1 MKNIQILFKIKFI
14 VLAMILIHSCSKDD
28 PAEINQQEYI
38 SNVIMEIQ
46 SSDGSSQ
53 TIDLDVSEQNT
64 ESINLIANNDYTVE
78 ISFLNSS
85 DPNDIENVTLEVIEE
100 ADEHQVF
107 YDFADVS
114 VNVSSA
120 SDDIKVGSR
129 GVLIKSIW
137 NASST
142 GSGISR
148 VYLIHQPTNFDATT
162 REAMGGFND
171 VAIDIPI
178 VVTD

>member
-53 TIDLDVSEQNT
+53 TIDWDVSEQNT

-78 ISFLNSS
+78 ISFRSN
-85 DPNDIENVTLEVIEE
+85 
-100 ADEHQVF
+100 
-107 YDFADVS
+107 
-114 VNVSSA
+114 
-120 SDDIKVGSR
+120 
-129 GVLIKSIW
+129 
-137 NASST
+137 
-142 GSGISR
+142 
-148 VYLIHQPTNFDATT
+148 
-162 REAMGGFND
+162 
-171 VAIDIPI
+171 
-178 VVTD
+178 